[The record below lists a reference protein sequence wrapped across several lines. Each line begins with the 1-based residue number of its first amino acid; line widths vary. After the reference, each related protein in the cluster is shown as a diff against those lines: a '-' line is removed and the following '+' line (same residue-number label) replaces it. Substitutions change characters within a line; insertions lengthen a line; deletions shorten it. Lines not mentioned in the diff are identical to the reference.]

1 LYNQAEAAVQLIRD
15 EMHPIV
21 PGQGLIDA
29 NVKGTSAGSTVPR
42 HVLKKTPSPRDM
54 EGRGYEGKILLI
66 HVFTCIVY

>member
-1 LYNQAEAAVQLIRD
+1 MES
-15 EMHPIV
+15 HPII